1 MEVKNKD
8 GEYIAILDDNLF
20 ESDVKFIKFY
30 TDNTLYIKKDSDY
43 TFTIKLDNDII
54 VGATSI
60 EICSEDNNIYIRTHD
75 KLSMIKKIKQNA
87 MVTLAN
93 NNGDI
98 LGETCELPK
107 FLYEGEIDEIYPK
120 FDIEISDCIF
130 SMKIFYSNI
139 EYIDI
144 PECQI
149 YDNIFSTI
157 KYIEEL
163 INYLKNVNHDFI
175 RDLCNYT
182 AATFI
187 VKGKSDEESIFF
199 SSEYKL
205 TSSGILVNLPDQENY
220 LLEFHRLFKLMIDDK
235 WNVIFIDTNEEK

>member
-1 MEVKNKD
+1 MQVKNKD

-20 ESDVKFIKFY
+20 EGDTKFII
-30 TDNTLYIKKDSDY
+30 TNVDDILYIRKDDNRA
-43 TFTIKLDNDII
+43 FFVKLDNDLII
-54 VGATSI
+54 GATIIKICI
-60 EICSEDNNIYIRTHD
+60 ENNSIYIRTHD
-75 KLSMIKKIKQNA
+75 VLNNLTIIRTIKQNSII
-87 MVTLAN
+87 TLTN

-107 FLYEGEIDEIYPK
+107 FYESESDEIYPK

-130 SMKIFYSNI
+130 SMKIFYSNF

-157 KYIEEL
+157 KYIEDV
-163 INYLKNVNHDFI
+163 INYFRNVNNNFI
-175 RDLCNYT
+175 RNLCEYK

-187 VKGKSDEESIFF
+187 VRGKDDKSTFF
-199 SSEYKL
+199 SSEFKL
-205 TSSGILVNLPDQENY
+205 TTRGILINLPDQENY
-220 LLEFHRLFKLMIDDK
+220 LLEFHRLFKLIIDGK
-235 WNVIFIDTNEEK
+235 WDVIFIDID